1 MRLLFISNLFPDTS
15 QPWRGLDNVTLLHAM
30 RAQRPEA
37 DIRVLCLRPG
47 HGFWK
52 GSRCDLKP
60 REGDE
65 VLHPAYGWAPYVPK
79 FGGMNDRLFALAVRR
94 ALSKLPAGWRP
105 DALLVPWLFPDGCG
119 VNRVPEL
126 AGVPMVSV
134 AQGSDVHQYLD
145 LPMRRRAILS
155 LAERAQIITRS
166 EDLRQRLLRA
176 GADAGQVRTVYN
188 GVDTEMFHPGD
199 PLTARV
205 SLNLPLDGRLLLF
218 VGNFLPVKGL
228 DLLIQATALA
238 AREMSEPLRLVMIGS
253 GPLQKELTALAKRE
267 GLPDDAVIWVG
278 RKSPAEVAQFMRAC
292 DAVCLSSHN
301 EGVPNVLLESLASGR
316 PFVTTDV
323 GGISEILLS
332 APCGGRLVVGRDPA
346 AYALSLTQTLTSV
359 SDAKALSL
367 FAATMAWPRCAAVY
381 WAALTLSHDDAL
393 KQSLAPSALH

>member
-60 REGDE
+60 RAGDE
-65 VLHPAYGWAPYVPK
+65 VLHPVYGWAPYVPK

-94 ALSKLPAGWRP
+94 ALSKLPAGWKP
-105 DALLVPWLFPDGCG
+105 DAMLVPWLFPDGCG
-119 VNRVPEL
+119 VSRVPEL

-145 LPMRRRAILS
+145 LPMRRRAILN
-155 LAERAQIITRS
+155 LAKRARIVTRS

-176 GADAGQVRTVYN
+176 GADAGKVRTVYN

-199 PLTARV
+199 PQEARV

-228 DLLIQATALA
+228 DLLIQAAALA

-253 GPLQKELTALAKRE
+253 GPLQKDLTALAQQN
-267 GLPDDAVIWVG
+267 GLPEDTVIWAG
-278 RKSPAEVAQFMRAC
+278 RKTPAEVAQFMRAA
-292 DAVCLSSHN
+292 DLVCLSSHN
-301 EGVPNVLLESLASGR
+301 EGVPNVLLESFASGR
-316 PFVTTDV
+316 AFVSTAV
-323 GGISEILLS
+323 GGISEILQP
-332 APCGGRLVVGRDPA
+332 APAGGTLVAGRDPA
-346 AYALSLTQTLTSV
+346 AYAEVLRNLLAGLPEAQ
-359 SDAKALSL
+359 ALSSY
-367 FAATMAWPRCAAVY
+367 AATLAWPRCAGNY
-381 WAALTLSHDDAL
+381 WAEITTAGG
-393 KQSLAPSALH
+393 

>member
-1 MRLLFISNLFPDTS
+1 MRLLFISNLFPDTA

-30 RAQRPEA
+30 RALRPEA

-60 REGDE
+60 RAGDE
-65 VLHPAYGWAPYVPK
+65 GLQPVYGWAPYLPK

-94 ALSKLPAGWRP
+94 ALAKLPAGWKP

-134 AQGSDVHQYLD
+134 AQGSDVHQYLE

-155 LAERAQIITRS
+155 LAKRARIITRS

-176 GADAGQVRTVYN
+176 GADAGKVRTVYN

-199 PLTARV
+199 PREARA
-205 SLNLPLDGRLLLF
+205 SLNLPPDGKLVLF

-238 AREMSEPLRLVMIGS
+238 AREMSEALRLVMIGS
-253 GPLQKELTALAKRE
+253 GPLQEDLRILAKRE
-267 GLPDDAVIWVG
+267 GLPDDAVIWAG
-278 RKSPAEVAQFMRAC
+278 RKSPAEVAQFMRTC

-316 PFVTTDV
+316 ALITTDV
-323 GGISEILLS
+323 GGISEILNI
-332 APCGGRLVVGRDPA
+332 APCGGRLVAGRDPA
-346 AYALSLTQTLTSV
+346 NYAQSLRQVLTAAL
-359 SDAKALSL
+359 DAKALSQY
-367 FAATMAWPRCAAVY
+367 AATLAWPRCAAVY
-381 WAALTLSHDDAL
+381 WSELVE
-393 KQSLAPSALH
+393 